1 MYEKLVELITYPYFI
16 FQRILEAT
24 GLVGLF
30 LGAIAIVLVYRFLI
44 KPLTGGR
51 FNVSS
56 GSDSVVD
63 NYEERTSTELTVR

>member
-44 KPLTGGR
+44 KPLTGGS
-51 FNVSS
+51 FNFSS

-63 NYEERTSTELTVR
+63 NYDEISSTDLTVR